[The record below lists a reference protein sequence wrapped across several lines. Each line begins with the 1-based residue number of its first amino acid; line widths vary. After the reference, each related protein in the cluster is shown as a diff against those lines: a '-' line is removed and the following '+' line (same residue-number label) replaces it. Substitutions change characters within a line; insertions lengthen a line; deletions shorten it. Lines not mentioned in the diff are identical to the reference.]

1 MDAPDPPR
9 APDPVQTAQAQT
21 ESNRETAITN
31 AYLNRINQTSPF
43 GSVNY
48 QVEGTNP
55 DGSPRFSQT
64 TSLSAP
70 VQGLFDNYM
79 GLQNRLGG
87 VAQGQI
93 GQLENQLAQP
103 FDLSTASGDKMW
115 ELQRA
120 RLDPMFQQREDSLK
134 TNLLNRGIREG
145 TEAWDRSMSNF
156 GQQRNDAYN
165 QMALTGDQWAT
176 QKAMLERSAP
186 LNEFNAL
193 LRGQQVGMPQFQGVP
208 GVSQAGTDVAGIHNA
223 AFQNQMAAYNAQN
236 NANNAFMGGLFGM
249 GTSLLTAPMTGGG
262 SLIGNIFSSDVRLK
276 KDIVATG
283 EIGPKGLPV
292 VEWTYVWG
300 GPRYRGYIAQDVLQ
314 THPEAVYNI
323 GGYLALDYAR
333 IV

>member
-1 MDAPDPPR
+1 MDAPDPPK

-43 GSVNY
+43 GSVSY

-103 FDLSTASGDKMW
+103 FDLSTAAGDKMF

-120 RLDPMFQQREDSLK
+120 RLDPMFNQREDSLR

-176 QKAMLERSAP
+176 QKAMMERSAP

-208 GVSQAGTDVAGIHNA
+208 GVQQAGTDIAGITNA
-223 AFQNQMAAYNAQN
+223 AFNNQMASYNAQN
-236 NANNAFMGGLFGM
+236 AQNNAFMGGLFSM
-249 GTSLLTAPMTGGG
+249 GAAALPLLP
-262 SLIGNIFSSDVRLK
+262 FPSDYRLK
-276 KDIVATG
+276 TDIVATG

-314 THPEAVYNI
+314 THPEAVHEI

-333 IV
+333 II

>member
-31 AYLNRINQTSPF
+31 AYLNRIDQTSPF

-79 GLQNRLGG
+79 GLQGQLGNI
-87 VAQGQI
+87 ANSQAGQI
-93 GQLENQLAQP
+93 GQMYSQP
-103 FDLSTASGDKMW
+103 FDLSTAAGDKMF

-120 RLDPMFQQREDSLK
+120 RLDPMFQQREDSLRSQ
-134 TNLLNRGIREG
+134 LLNRGIREG
-145 TEAWDRSMSNF
+145 TEAWDRSMSQF

-165 QMALTGDQWAT
+165 QAMLTGDQWAT
-176 QKAMLERSAP
+176 QKALLERSTP
-186 LNEFNAL
+186 LNEFVGL
-193 LRGQQVGMPQFQGVP
+193 TRGQQVGTPQFQGVP
-208 GVSQAGTDVAGIHNA
+208 GVSQAGTDVAGITQNA
-223 AFQNQMAAYNAQN
+223 FANDMALYNAQNAQN
-236 NANNAFMGGLFGM
+236 NAF
-249 GTSLLTAPMTGGG
+249 MTGMFN
-262 SLIGNIFSSDVRLK
+262 IGAAAIPLFRSSDVRLK
-276 KDIVATG
+276 TDIVATG
-283 EIGPKGLPV
+283 NTGPKGLTEY
-292 VEWTYVWG
+292 EWTYVWG
-300 GPRYRGYIAQDVLQ
+300 GPRYRGYMAQDVLH
-314 THPEAVYNI
+314 THPQAVHEV
-323 GGYLALDYAR
+323 GGYLALNYAE